1 MTYKIKELR
10 LKKGL
15 TQEQLSLESGVN
27 RTTIV
32 QLENGEEVNV
42 TAGTLKKIAK
52 CLEVDIKDI
61 FD

>member
-1 MTYKIKELR
+1 MTYRIKELR

-15 TQEQLSLESGVN
+15 TQEELSKQSEVN
-27 RTTIV
+27 RTTIA

-42 TAGTLKKIAK
+42 TAKTLKKLAK
-52 CLEVDIKDI
+52 CLGVDIKMI

>member
-10 LKKGL
+10 IKMGL
-15 TQEQLSLESGVN
+15 TQEQLSAKSKVN

-42 TAGTLKKIAK
+42 TSGTLKKIAK
-52 CLEVDIKDI
+52 CLGVGIKDI
-61 FD
+61 FE

>member
-15 TQEQLSLESGVN
+15 TQEELASESGVN

-32 QLENGEEVNV
+32 LLENGAEVNV
-42 TAGTLKKIAK
+42 TAKTLKKIAT
-52 CLEVDIKDI
+52 CLGVDIKEI

>member
-1 MTYKIKELR
+1 MIYKIKELR

-15 TQEQLSLESGVN
+15 TQEKLAIKSGVN

-32 QLENGEEVNV
+32 QLETGLEVNV
-42 TAGTLKKIAK
+42 TAKTLRKIAK
-52 CLEVDIKDI
+52 CLEVDVKEI